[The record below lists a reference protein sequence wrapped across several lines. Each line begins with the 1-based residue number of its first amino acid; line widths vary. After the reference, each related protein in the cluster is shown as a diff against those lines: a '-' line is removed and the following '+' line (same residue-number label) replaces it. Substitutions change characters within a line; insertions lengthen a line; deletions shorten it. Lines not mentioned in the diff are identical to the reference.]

1 MRRLHYVLYA
11 CILDSHSPGLDLLGE
26 GLTPLWFLH
35 PPPQVFIDPH
45 WFSQK
50 YIADLP
56 LWFYHKSNSALH
68 HEQFNRVVLV
78 SDGVN
83 CVIQGC
89 SSVEH
94 PDRCSSG
101 CQPHGGTEH
110 DVIPPHSQQ
119 FSSNGSNLSLNG
131 STRFLAFWSVTG
143 TQIREN

>member
-1 MRRLHYVLYA
+1 MARMRRIYYVLYVYA
-11 CILDSHSPGLDLLGE
+11 RILDSHSIRARFVAGIN
-26 GLTPLWFLH
+26 PLWFLQSPAH
-35 PPPQVFIDPH
+35 VFIDPH

-56 LWFYHKSNSALH
+56 LWFYHKSNTALH

-94 PDRCSSG
+94 PARCSSG
-101 CQPHGGTEH
+101 CQPHGGTEY
-110 DVIPPHSQQ
+110 DVIQPHMQQ
-119 FSSNGSNLSLNG
+119 FSSK
-131 STRFLAFWSVTG
+131 
-143 TQIREN
+143 